1 MPATSCPALGA
12 PGGGPDTVK
21 TTRFRSILA
30 AALLVAM
37 ALAAYWPATGCGYI
51 WDDDAYVVENE
62 ALRSAGGL
70 WDIWTDVWETPQYYP
85 LVHSTYWLE
94 YHLWGLDPAGYH
106 VVNILL
112 HALGAVLLWRVLA
125 LLRVP
130 GAWVAAAVFA
140 LHPVHVE
147 ERPVRG
153 LLPGCRAR
161 LSALRPETGRRR
173 GTRPVVVALCHGACP
188 LRVRPAQQDR
198 HLLPARSRAAGPVVE
213 ARPRRLA

>member
-94 YHLWGLDPAGYH
+94 YHLWGLNPAGYH

-125 LLRVP
+125 LLRLP

-147 ERPVRG
+147 SVVWITERKNV
-153 LLPGCRAR
+153 
-161 LSALRPETGRRR
+161 LSGVFYLAAALAYLHYALRPGADEGRGRSWWLYATG
-173 GTRPVVVALCHGACP
+173 
-188 LRVRPAQQDR
+188 QQDR
-198 HLLPARSRAAGPVVE
+198 HLLPARGHAAGPVVE